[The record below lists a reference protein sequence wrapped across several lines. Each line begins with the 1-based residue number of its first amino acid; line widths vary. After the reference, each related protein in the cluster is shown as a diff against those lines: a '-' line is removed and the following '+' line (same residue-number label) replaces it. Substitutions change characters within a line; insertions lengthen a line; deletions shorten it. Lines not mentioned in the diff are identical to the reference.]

1 MEAKENA
8 DTSAVDDYRRYIK
21 EIADRCE
28 DLATL
33 KRVFNILDRA
43 VYSA

>member
-1 MEAKENA
+1 MEAKVNA
-8 DTSAVDDYRRYIK
+8 DESAILDYRRYVK

-33 KRVFNILDRA
+33 KRVFRILDQA
-43 VYSA
+43 VYPA